1 MSGLCVIG
9 HKTGLSLSP
18 PFYDDRPRMLAFAA
32 GRDTGCTNRG
42 KHMSILAIGGAGFI
56 GRRLIPLLVAENQTV
71 TVMDIDVRT
80 ASAAFEQFG
89 DKVKVVRGDVTA
101 FDDVIGAMI
110 ESGADRVVN
119 LSYFIGELEP
129 HVAFKLDIQGM
140 DNVFEAARRTGMKH
154 TVFASSVAVS
164 GEQSKFGERMVNED
178 DERHGTTQY
187 AVNKIMNEWQA
198 HDYRRSYD
206 MKITCIRPAN
216 VTGPDKKFGSI
227 DHVNCMCQPA
237 RGNTVSFSHA
247 DTMRCVIHVEDMAEV
262 FARVLL
268 SDNPKQE
275 TYNSGGATV
284 SLGEL
289 AALVKEFL
297 PDADIRFDNES
308 GGREVSGNF
317 LIDNSKALE
326 EFGVQYAPL
335 RQRVKEVINDIRREE
350 GLPLVE

>member
-1 MSGLCVIG
+1 
-9 HKTGLSLSP
+9 
-18 PFYDDRPRMLAFAA
+18 
-32 GRDTGCTNRG
+32 
-42 KHMSILAIGGAGFI
+42 MSILAIGGAGFI

-71 TVMDIDVRT
+71 TCMDIDVAGAR
-80 ASAAFEQFG
+80 AAFDEFG
-89 DKVKVVRGDVTA
+89 DSVKIVRGDVTA

-110 ESGADRVVN
+110 ESKAERVVN
-119 LSYFIGELEP
+119 LSYFIGELDP

-140 DNVFEAARRTGMKH
+140 DNCFEAARRTGVKH

-164 GEQSKFGERMVNED
+164 GEQSKFGERLVNED
-178 DERHGTTQY
+178 DERHGVSQY
-187 AVNKIMNEWQA
+187 AVNKIINEWQA
-198 HDYRRSYD
+198 HDYRRKHD
-206 MKITCIRPAN
+206 MTITCIRPAN

-237 RGNTVSFSHA
+237 RGNSMTFSHR

-268 SDNPKQE
+268 ADKPIQE

-289 AALVKEFL
+289 AELVKEFL
-297 PDADIRFDNES
+297 PDADIQFDNEE
-308 GGREVSGNF
+308 GGRDASGNF
-317 LIDNSKALE
+317 LIDNSRAVE

-335 RQRVKEVINDIRREE
+335 RQRVKEVINDIRSDA

>member
-1 MSGLCVIG
+1 
-9 HKTGLSLSP
+9 
-18 PFYDDRPRMLAFAA
+18 
-32 GRDTGCTNRG
+32 
-42 KHMSILAIGGAGFI
+42 MSILVIGGAGFI
-56 GRRLIPLLVAENQTV
+56 GRRLIPLLVAENQAV
-71 TVMDIDVRT
+71 TCMDIDM
-80 ASAAFEQFG
+80 ASATAAFGKFG
-89 DKVKVVRGDVTA
+89 DKVKLVRGDVTA

-110 ESGADRVVN
+110 ESKAERVAN

-140 DNVFEAARRTGMKH
+140 DNCFEAARRTGVRH

-164 GEQSKFGERMVNED
+164 GQQAKFGERPVNED
-178 DERHGTTQY
+178 DSRHGDTQY
-187 AVNKIMNEWQA
+187 AVNKTINEWQA
-198 HDYRRSYD
+198 HDYRRKYG
-206 MKITCIRPAN
+206 MTITCIRPAN

-237 RGNTVSFSHA
+237 RGSSVTFSHR

-262 FARVLL
+262 FRRVLL
-268 SDNPKQE
+268 ADKPKYE

-297 PDADIRFDNES
+297 PDADIRFEKEE
-308 GGREVSGNF
+308 GGRKTSGNF
-317 LIDNSKALE
+317 LIDNSRVVS

-335 RQRVKEVINDIRREE
+335 RQRVKEVINDIRRDAR
-350 GLPLVE
+350 LPLVD